1 MMNVPSYLAFFYF
14 IYLILLLLLLLLF
27 YSLFN
32 SKDIIEPIAESF
44 FFFFFLFF
52 QTLEIIYN
60 QLLNVPSYLKSYFF
74 FKLFEFNSYYK
85 PLIIIK

>member
-44 FFFFFLFF
+44 FFLLLYF